1 MGTENSDDLW
11 KSLVTVVAGCL
22 MYENEMRRRVR
33 EREKEGRER
42 KRERVS
48 ESE

>member
-22 MYENEMRRRVR
+22 MYENEMRRGR
-33 EREKEGRER
+33 ERGTQNGRER
-42 KRERVS
+42 KNEK
-48 ESE
+48 